1 MNYARCNF
9 RTLVVVVVCRLVLAT
24 AMMKYK
30 NPDGP
35 WKADIDKLLKILQ
48 NKEQL
53 AAWRW
58 PLPVTIEEVDAKE
71 GSIWLQAPDDNDEVK
86 HYICCCKCLSEG
98 VWNGKAAKEFIPNAN
113 DGQRLAIET
122 HIGSKHYARST
133 NSAASTNTGSTAQP
147 PQQQS
152 PQQPTSLPQ
161 TSARELKV
169 KGAVRT
175 WLGTIN
181 AESLDFIYIQ
191 EEITEQ
197 LKKKLKAGD

>member
-9 RTLVVVVVCRLVLAT
+9 GTLVVVVVVCRLVLAT

-113 DGQRLAIET
+113 DGQRLAIEA

-147 PQQQS
+147 
-152 PQQPTSLPQ
+152 PTSLPQ